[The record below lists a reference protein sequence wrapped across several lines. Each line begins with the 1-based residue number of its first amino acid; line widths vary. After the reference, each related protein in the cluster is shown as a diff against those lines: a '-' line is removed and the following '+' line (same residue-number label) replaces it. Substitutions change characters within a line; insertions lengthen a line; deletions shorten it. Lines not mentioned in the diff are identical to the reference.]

1 MDNKYQ
7 VYIIQSQSTDRYY
20 CGYSGNVKQ
29 RLAAHNDPAYRL
41 TRTTKV
47 VSGPWQ
53 IVWTS
58 EFLSRSEAVRLEKKI
73 KKRGIGRFLS
83 ETESAESRRRRD

>member
-1 MDNKYQ
+1 MEKKYQ
-7 VYIIQSQSTDRYY
+7 VYIIQSQSNGSYY

-29 RLAAHNDPAYRL
+29 RLASHNDPAYRL
-41 TRTTKV
+41 TRTTKF

-58 EFLSRSEAVRLEKKI
+58 EFLSRSEAVKLERKV
-73 KKRGIGRFLS
+73 KKRGIGRFLH